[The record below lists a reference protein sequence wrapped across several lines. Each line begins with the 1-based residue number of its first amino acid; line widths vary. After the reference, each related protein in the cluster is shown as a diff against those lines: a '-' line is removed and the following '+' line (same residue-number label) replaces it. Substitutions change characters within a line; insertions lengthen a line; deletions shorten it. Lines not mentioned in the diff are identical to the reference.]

1 MNTDKQFKCSFQF
14 TPVSSIAEAA
24 GWGFGTQVEDGLVDV
39 AEVEARF
46 DALEIG
52 ETLVDEDGDTWERIA

>member
-1 MNTDKQFKCSFQF
+1 MEKQFECYALIGSENIHGAVGVAFG
-14 TPVSSIAEAA
+14 VSIGDELMTARKA
-24 GWGFGTQVEDGLVDV
+24 
-39 AEVEARF
+39 EARF